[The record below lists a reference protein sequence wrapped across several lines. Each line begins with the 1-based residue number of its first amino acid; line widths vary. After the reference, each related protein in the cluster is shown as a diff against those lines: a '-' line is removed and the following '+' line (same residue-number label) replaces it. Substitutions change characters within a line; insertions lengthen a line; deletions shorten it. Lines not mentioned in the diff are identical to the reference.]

1 MTLQEQYELLEK
13 TIRSYNPSADFP
25 KIRAAYEHAEAS
37 HEGQKR
43 KSGEPYIIHPLAVA
57 QIVAEELKLD
67 SESIEAALLAHELV
81 KVKCLENCEYTPKE
95 ALEGIAAAL
104 EAEEVQVVGNKF
116 ILFKVSP
123 EKRKYDL
130 VNLCE
135 IEEKKEKKPAKEA
148 VKGTKKIGSK
158 ANKGRAP
165 GKKPA
170 SGGFEK
176 SGPEKYGYRISKRK
190 G

>member
-1 MTLQEQYELLEK
+1 MLTSKQRAFL
-13 TIRSYNPSADFP
+13 RSKATALTTSF
-25 KIRAAYEHAEAS
+25 
-37 HEGQKR
+37 
-43 KSGEPYIIHPLAVA
+43 
-57 QIVAEELKLD
+57 QIGKGGVNENMLK
-67 SESIEAALLAHELV
+67 SIEAALLAHELV

-135 IEEKKEKKPAKEA
+135 IEEKKEKSLPRKRSRAPKKSEVRQTRAERPERSPHPSALKKALPKNTAIRSAKEKA
-148 VKGTKKIGSK
+148 DPLPKASRKRGKLYETGHLRRKLFPAPRGS
-158 ANKGRAP
+158 
-165 GKKPA
+165 
-170 SGGFEK
+170 F
-176 SGPEKYGYRISKRK
+176 
-190 G
+190 

>member
-1 MTLQEQYELLEK
+1 MLTSKQRAFL
-13 TIRSYNPSADFP
+13 RSKATALTTSF
-25 KIRAAYEHAEAS
+25 
-37 HEGQKR
+37 
-43 KSGEPYIIHPLAVA
+43 
-57 QIVAEELKLD
+57 QIGKGGVNENMLK
-67 SESIEAALLAHELV
+67 SIEAALLAHELV

-95 ALEGIAAAL
+95 AMEGIAAAID
-104 EAEEVQVVGNKF
+104 AEEVQVVGNKF

-130 VNLCE
+130 VNLTE
-135 IEEKKEKKPAKEA
+135 IEEKKEKKPAKKEI
-148 VKGTKKIGSK
+148 KGTKKPDSK

>member
-1 MTLQEQYELLEK
+1 MLTSKQRAFL
-13 TIRSYNPSADFP
+13 RSKATALTPSF
-25 KIRAAYEHAEAS
+25 
-37 HEGQKR
+37 
-43 KSGEPYIIHPLAVA
+43 
-57 QIVAEELKLD
+57 QIGKGGVNENMLK
-67 SESIEAALLAHELV
+67 SIEAALLAHELV

-170 SGGFEK
+170 PFGAEK
-176 SGPEKYGYRISKRK
+176 SSSEKYGYQISKRK